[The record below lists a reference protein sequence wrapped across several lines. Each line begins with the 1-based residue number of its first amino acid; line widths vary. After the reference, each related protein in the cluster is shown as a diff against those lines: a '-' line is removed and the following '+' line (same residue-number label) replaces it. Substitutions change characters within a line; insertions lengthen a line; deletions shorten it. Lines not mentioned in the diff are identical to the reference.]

1 MKGLMYNS
9 TTKDIEKVYRETLQ
23 RNAELGSVDNEV
35 IEEQEAIRGSSI
47 ITGLIKIFKAL
58 TSKKKEFQTFVAE
71 TGERIPKKQMVSVL
85 EEFDAVSNNLSILI
99 ESIKKTTNDLRGE
112 TEPET
117 ETEEPKETEDEE

>member
-9 TTKDIEKVYRETLQ
+9 TTKDIEKVYRETMQ
-23 RNAELGSVDNEV
+23 RNSELGDVNNEV
-35 IEEQEAIRGSSI
+35 IEEQEEIRGSSI

-112 TEPET
+112 IDAEET
-117 ETEEPKETEDEE
+117 KETEDED